1 MVTRPVDVSP
11 PQSLFAL
18 VDPVTGRATPTFQR
32 FLLNLWERTGGF
44 TDEFFQILS
53 VSNLGAIQGLIAT
66 GQNEALARTLN
77 DVAIQGRLDGIDRVA
92 GQLEALQRQFS
103 ALQGV
108 STSALSPQPKT
119 RVVIFDA
126 DDVYSA
132 GSDVRSIDV
141 YVIGGGGGGGR
152 GSIASKGGGGG
163 GGGGGG
169 FTNATMNAAT
179 LPETVAVVVGDAGH
193 GGSNGGGSATASA
206 GGYSAFGDLLYA
218 NGGKHGITGI
228 FGAGGAAGAVT
239 TLYGNLY
246 QGGPGSAGDLITP
259 PDAPNDYQG
268 APGGGG
274 GGGFNN
280 GSGGAGGAGS
290 WRSLTATGGG
300 GAGGAAGASGAPGS
314 SAGDSDV
321 YFAPGYGGGGGGGAL
336 TGDGGDG
343 ADGVVGGGGGGGGAI
358 GSGGTV
364 PGVGGN
370 GGAGRV
376 IVVEHL

>member
-53 VSNLGAIQGLIAT
+53 VSNLGTIQGLIAT
-66 GQNEALARTLN
+66 GQNEALARTLA

-152 GSIASKGGGGG
+152 GSFISGGGGG
-163 GGGGGG
+163 GAGGGGG
-169 FTNATMNAAT
+169 FTNATMNAST
-179 LPETVAVVVGDAGH
+179 LPDSISVTVGAAGD
-193 GGSNGGGSATASA
+193 GGGFGVAPTA

-218 NGGKHGITGI
+218 NGGNVGANGSLGGG
-228 FGAGGAAGAVT
+228 GAGGAVT

-246 QGGPGSAGDLITP
+246 QGGAGTSGDFVTAA
-259 PDAPNDYQG
+259 DASNDYQG

-274 GGGFNN
+274 GGGYNN
-280 GSGGAGGAGS
+280 GSGGAGAAGS

-321 YFAPGYGGGGGGGAL
+321 YFGPGYGGGGGGGAL

-364 PGVGGN
+364 AGVGGN

>member
-53 VSNLGAIQGLIAT
+53 VSNLGTIQGLIAT

-152 GSIASKGGGGG
+152 GSFLSGGGGG
-163 GGGGGG
+163 GAGGGGG
-169 FTNATMNAAT
+169 FTNATMNAST
-179 LPETVAVVVGDAGH
+179 LPDSISVTVGAAGD
-193 GGSNGGGSATASA
+193 GGGFGVAPTA

-218 NGGKHGITGI
+218 NGGNVGANGSLGGG
-228 FGAGGAAGAVT
+228 GAGGAVT

-246 QGGPGSAGDLITP
+246 QGGAGTSGDFVTAA
-259 PDAPNDYQG
+259 DASNDYQG

-274 GGGFNN
+274 GGGYNN
-280 GSGGAGGAGS
+280 GSGGAGAAGS

-321 YFAPGYGGGGGGGAL
+321 YFGPGYGGGGGAAL
-336 TGDGGDG
+336 
-343 ADGVVGGGGGGGGAI
+343 
-358 GSGGTV
+358 
-364 PGVGGN
+364 
-370 GGAGRV
+370 
-376 IVVEHL
+376 

>member
-11 PQSLFAL
+11 PQSMFPV
-18 VDPVTGRATPTFQR
+18 VDPVTGRATSTFQR

-44 TDEFFQILS
+44 TDEFFEILT
-53 VSNLGAIQGLIAT
+53 VSNLGQIQGLIAT
-66 GQNEALARTLN
+66 GQNEALARALN
-77 DVAIQGRLDGIDRVA
+77 DVAIQGRLDGIDRLS
-92 GQLEALQRQFS
+92 GQLEALQRQFG

-108 STSALSPQPKT
+108 STSALSPKPQT
-119 RVVIFDA
+119 RVIIFDA

-152 GSIASKGGGGG
+152 GSISSNGGGGG

-169 FTNATMNAAT
+169 FTNATVNAAT
-179 LPETVAVVVGDAGH
+179 LPATIAVTVGAAGV
-193 GGSNGGGSATASA
+193 GGSNGGGPSLATD

-218 NGGKHGITGI
+218 NGGNHGITGI
-228 FGAGGAAGAVT
+228 FGSGGAAGVVT

-246 QGGPGSAGDLITP
+246 QGGPGSAGDLVTP

-274 GGGFNN
+274 GGGYNN

-321 YFAPGYGGGGGGGAL
+321 YFGPGYGGGGGGGAL

-364 PGVGGN
+364 SGVGGN

>member
-1 MVTRPVDVSP
+1 MVARPVDVSP
-11 PQSLFAL
+11 PQSMFPV
-18 VDPVTGRATPTFQR
+18 VDPNTGRATSTFQR

-44 TDEFFQILS
+44 TDEFFEILT
-53 VSNLGAIQGLIAT
+53 VANLGTIQGLIAT

-92 GQLEALQRQFS
+92 GQLEALQRQFG

-119 RVVIFDA
+119 RVVIFDS
-126 DDVYSA
+126 DDTYSA

-141 YVIGGGGGGGR
+141 YCIGGGGGGGR
-152 GSIASKGGGGG
+152 GSLISTGGGGG

-169 FTNATMNAAT
+169 YTNATMNAAT
-179 LPETVAVVVGDAGH
+179 LPATIAVVVGAAGD
-193 GGSNGGGSATASA
+193 GGAAGVPVSA

-218 NGGKHGITGI
+218 NGGNAGTNGNIGVGGTG
-228 FGAGGAAGAVT
+228 GAVT

-246 QGGPGSAGDLITP
+246 QGGPGTNGDLVTAT
-259 PDAPNDYQG
+259 DASNAYQG

-274 GGGFNN
+274 GGGYNN
-280 GSGGAGGAGS
+280 GSGGAGAAGS

-300 GAGGAAGASGAPGS
+300 GAGGAAGASGAPGTT
-314 SAGDSDV
+314 AGDSDV
-321 YFAPGYGGGGGGGAL
+321 YFGPGYGGGGGGGAL
-336 TGDGGDG
+336 TDDGGNG
-343 ADGVVGGGGGGGGAI
+343 GDGVVGGGGGGGGAI
-358 GSGGTV
+358 GSGGV
-364 PGVGGN
+364 VSGNGGN